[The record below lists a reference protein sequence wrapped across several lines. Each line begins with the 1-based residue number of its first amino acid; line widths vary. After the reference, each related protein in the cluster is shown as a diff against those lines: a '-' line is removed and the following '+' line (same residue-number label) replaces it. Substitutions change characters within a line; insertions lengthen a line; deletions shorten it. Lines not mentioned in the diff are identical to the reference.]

1 MKGETG
7 FCARALSRCGYAV
20 DTRVAALRH
29 FESRQNVI
37 LSPVT
42 RSILALGITQVVGYG
57 TLYYAFAV
65 LARDLTAELGVSL
78 PFAFGAFS
86 LALLAGGV
94 VAPVVGRA
102 IDRHGARR
110 VMALGSAGA
119 GLALAALSQA
129 TGPASLVVALVL
141 VEIASAMVL
150 YDAAFAALAQG
161 AGAAGARRAITLMT
175 LIGGFASTVF
185 WPVTHVLGGGLGW
198 RETYLI
204 FAALHLFLCVPLHL
218 TLRRQGAASSI
229 DVDKPAEAALLPA
242 AKHARAMLWLAV
254 SFSLGGVVFAALTV
268 QWVLVLQATGLS
280 AAAAVTAG
288 TLLGPAQVGVRVI
301 DLLFGVRRHPMTM
314 ALMSAGLLVL
324 ALGLLIVM
332 PTSLAGAMVFA
343 MVFGL
348 ASGLTSIVRGTVP
361 LALFGAEGYAGRLGV
376 LAGLRLA
383 SGAIAPFA
391 LSLALAGL
399 GAGVT
404 VAVAFG
410 VALAAMIALTMV
422 PRG

>member
-1 MKGETG
+1 M
-7 FCARALSRCGYAV
+7 
-20 DTRVAALRH
+20 
-29 FESRQNVI
+29 I

-42 RSILALGITQVVGYG
+42 RTILALGVTQIVGYG

-65 LARDLTAELGVSL
+65 LAGQLTTEVGVSM

-86 LALLAGGV
+86 LALLAGGAI
-94 VAPVVGRA
+94 APVAGRA
-102 IDRHGARR
+102 IDRYGERR
-110 VMALGSAGA
+110 VMGLGSVGA

-129 TGPASLVVALVL
+129 TGPVTLVAALIL
-141 VEIASAMVL
+141 VEMVSAMVL
-150 YDAAFAALAQG
+150 YDAAFAALAQI

-185 WPVTHVLGGGLGW
+185 WPVTHLLGEQIGW

-204 FAALHLFLCVPLHL
+204 FAALHLFVCLPLHM
-218 TLRRQGAASSI
+218 TLRRRVVS
-229 DVDKPAEAALLPA
+229 DVERSAPAESALLPVS
-242 AKHARAMLWLAV
+242 KHGRAMLWLAV
-254 SFSLGGVVFAALTV
+254 AFSLGGVVLSALTV

-301 DLLFGVRRHPMTM
+301 DLIFGVRQHPMTM
-314 ALMSAGLLVL
+314 ALMSGGLLVL
-324 ALGLLIVM
+324 SLGLLMAM

-343 MVFGL
+343 TVFGL

-361 LALFGAEGYAGRLGV
+361 LALFGAEGYAGRLGL

-383 SGAIAPFA
+383 SSALAPFA
-391 LSLALAGL
+391 LSLALASL

-404 VAVAFG
+404 ISVAFG
-410 VALAAMIALTMV
+410 VALAAMIALALV